1 MNHFLYSPVIVASDA
16 NLEVAG
22 RRIIFGRF
30 LNCGQMCIAPDHV
43 ICMGSQRDKLIEVFK
58 KTLKEFF
65 GEVACNL
72 YLSSQSTSNI
82 FYQLYRI
89 PRSPQIMGV

>member
-1 MNHFLYSPVIVASDA
+1 MPPPPQNKTLRIYELIFIYSPVIVAADA

-30 LNCGQMCIAPDHV
+30 LNCGQMCIAPDHI
-43 ICMGSQRDKLIEVFK
+43 ICMSSQRDKLIEVFK

-65 GEVACNL
+65 GEVL
-72 YLSSQSTSNI
+72 K
-82 FYQLYRI
+82 
-89 PRSPQIMGV
+89 